1 MKRLLAV
8 GVIPAVVGGL
18 LAGAVPAPASTL
30 NTTNIPAHYA
40 GQTLDWHPC
49 AAEELLTLPP
59 GTDISGLECAT
70 YRTPRDW
77 DRAGERQ
84 DLTIAVSRLKSTGP
98 STASLLTNPGGPGGP
113 GRWQPTMFRGQDKL
127 REHQD
132 IIGIDVRGTGKSTN
146 VTCRGAVDVI
156 RQLDPRDR
164 DPRNLNQILANAE
177 HAAKSCQ
184 TAGGELGPLITTYQ
198 TIKDFDL
205 LRALLGREEINW
217 VGYSGGTWL
226 GAHYAQ
232 QFPQRTGRFV
242 LDSST
247 EFTTTWQNSFNR
259 QPVGFERRWRQDFL
273 PWMARYDAKYHFG
286 TSGEEVRQT
295 YERVRYALSRNPMD
309 GKGPVQL
316 ENALGYMLYKKVTFP
331 ALADLLVKV
340 RAAMENGA
348 PEQAKADARAA
359 VKDAGD
365 ASDAQ
370 DATFWNT
377 LCGEGRFTGTRESLI
392 RDSQRNL
399 DRGLLI
405 AGGGVLNAAVCLF
418 WDKEP
423 RPLPKLDGKGVP
435 PVLIVQSEHD
445 PATPIEGAKRA
456 HAAFA
461 NSRMLT
467 VTGEGD
473 HGLYAD
479 GNAAVDKI
487 VNAYL
492 VDGVVPADQSVPG
505 MPLPVP

>member
-1 MKRLLAV
+1 MKRFLAAGLLP
-8 GVIPAVVGGL
+8 VIVGGL
-18 LAGAVPAPASTL
+18 LAGATPASASV
-30 NTTNIPAHYA
+30 PAHYA
-40 GQTLDWHPC
+40 DQKLDWHPC
-49 AAEELLTLPP
+49 AAEELVTLPP
-59 GTDISGLECAT
+59 GTDISGLECST
-70 YRTPRDW
+70 FRTPRDW

-84 DLTIAVSRLKSTGP
+84 DLTIAVSRLKATGT

-113 GRWQPTMFRGQDKL
+113 GRWFPVTFRGQEKL

-146 VTCRGAVDVI
+146 VTCRGTADLI

-177 HAAKSCQ
+177 HVARSCQ
-184 TAGGELGPLITTYQ
+184 SAGGELGPLITTHQ
-198 TIKDFDL
+198 TIRDFDL
-205 LRALLGREEINW
+205 LRDLLGREKINW

-242 LDSST
+242 LDSAT
-247 EFTTTWQNSFNR
+247 EFTTDWQKTFDR

-286 TSGEEVRQT
+286 TNGEEVRQN
-295 YERVRYALSRNPMD
+295 YERVRYALSRKPLNGSGPMELD
-309 GKGPVQL
+309 M
-316 ENALGYMLYKKVTFP
+316 AIIYMLYKKATFP
-331 ALADLLVKV
+331 ALADLLVKI
-340 RAAMENGA
+340 RDAMENPA
-348 PEQAKADARAA
+348 AVAEAKAA
-359 VKDAGD
+359 VEAVGD
-365 ASDAQ
+365 HPDAQ

-392 RDSQRNL
+392 RASQRNL
-399 DRGLLI
+399 DRGLLL
-405 AGGGVLNAAVCLF
+405 AGGGTLNASVCLF

-423 RPLPKLDGKGVP
+423 RPLPKMDGKGVP
-435 PVLIVQSEHD
+435 PVLIVHSEHD
-445 PATPIEGAKRA
+445 PATAIEGARKA
-456 HAAFA
+456 HAGFA

-479 GNAAVDKI
+479 GNPAVDKI
-487 VNAYL
+487 VNAFL

>member
-1 MKRLLAV
+1 MKRLLTA
-8 GVIPAVVGGL
+8 GVIPVVVGGL
-18 LAGAVPAPASTL
+18 LAGALPASASTL
-30 NTTNIPAHYA
+30 NTTNIPGRYT

-49 AAEELLTLPP
+49 AAEELVTLPP
-59 GTDISGLECAT
+59 GTDIGGLECAS

-77 DRAGERQ
+77 DRANERQ
-84 DLTIAVSRLKSTGP
+84 DLTIAVSRMKSTGP
-98 STASLLTNPGGPGGP
+98 STASVLTNPGGPGAP
-113 GRWQPTMFRGQDKL
+113 GRWFPVTFRGQDKL

-132 IIGIDVRGTGKSTN
+132 VIGIDVRGTGKSTN
-146 VTCRGAVDVI
+146 VTCRGTADLV

-177 HAAKSCQ
+177 HVAKSCQ
-184 TAGGELGPLITTYQ
+184 SAGGELGPLITTYQ

-205 LRALLGREEINW
+205 LRVLLGREKINW

-259 QPVGFERRWRQDFL
+259 QPVSFERRWRQDFL

-309 GKGPVQL
+309 GKGPMQL
-316 ENALGYMLYKKVTFP
+316 ESVMVYLLYKKASFP
-331 ALADLLVKV
+331 ALADLMVKV
-340 RAAMENGA
+340 RDAMEN
-348 PEQAKADARAA
+348 PQAKAGAKAAFDAAGDFS
-359 VKDAGD
+359 DAG
-365 ASDAQ
+365 

-377 LCGEGRFTGTRESLI
+377 LCGEGRFVGTRESLI

-399 DRGLLI
+399 DRGLLM
-405 AGGGVLNAAVCLF
+405 AGGGTLNASVCLF
-418 WDKEP
+418 WDKQP

-445 PATPIEGAKRA
+445 PGTAIEGARRA
-456 HAAFA
+456 HAGFA

-479 GNAAVDKI
+479 GNPAVDKI
-487 VNAYL
+487 VDAYL

-505 MPLPVP
+505 MPLPVPAP

>member
-8 GVIPAVVGGL
+8 GLLPVIVGGL
-18 LAGAVPAPASTL
+18 LAGAGTASAGV
-30 NTTNIPAHYA
+30 PAHYT
-40 GQTLDWHPC
+40 GQKLDWHPC
-49 AAEELLTLPP
+49 AAEELVTLPP
-59 GTDISGLECAT
+59 GTDIGGLECAT
-70 YRTPRDW
+70 FRTPRDW
-77 DRAGERQ
+77 DRADERQ
-84 DLTIAVSRLKSTGP
+84 DLTIAVSRLRSTGP
-98 STASLLTNPGGPGGP
+98 STASVLTNPGGPGGP
-113 GRWQPTMFRGQDKL
+113 GRWFPVTFRGQEKL

-132 IIGIDVRGTGKSTN
+132 IIGIDVRGAGKSTN
-146 VTCRGAVDVI
+146 VTCRGAADLI

-177 HAAKSCQ
+177 HVARSCQ
-184 TAGGELGPLITTYQ
+184 SAGGELGPLITTHQ
-198 TIKDFDL
+198 TIRDFDL
-205 LRALLGREEINW
+205 LRTLLGREKINW

-247 EFTTTWQNSFNR
+247 EFTTDWQKTFDR

-286 TSGEEVRQT
+286 TNGEEVRQT

-309 GKGPVQL
+309 GNGPMEL
-316 ENALGYMLYKKVTFP
+316 DTAIIYMLYKKATFP
-331 ALADLLVKV
+331 ALAELLVKV
-340 RAAMENGA
+340 RDAMEN
-348 PEQAKADARAA
+348 PQAKAEAKAA
-359 VKDAGD
+359 VEAAGD
-365 ASDAQ
+365 HPDAQ

-392 RDSQRNL
+392 RASQRNL
-399 DRGLLI
+399 DRGLLL
-405 AGGGVLNAAVCLF
+405 AGGGTLNASVCLF

-423 RPLPKLDGKGVP
+423 RPLPKMDGKGVP
-435 PVLIVQSEHD
+435 PVLIVHSEHD
-445 PATPIEGAKRA
+445 PATAIEGARKA
-456 HAAFA
+456 HAGFA

-479 GNAAVDKI
+479 GNPKVDEI
-487 VNAYL
+487 VDAYL

>member
-1 MKRLLAV
+1 MKRLLAA
-8 GVIPAVVGGL
+8 GMLPVIVGGL
-18 LAGAVPAPASTL
+18 LAGATPASAGV
-30 NTTNIPAHYA
+30 PAHYA
-40 GQTLDWHPC
+40 EQKLAWHPC
-49 AAEELLTLPP
+49 AAEELISLPP

-77 DRAGERQ
+77 DRPHERQ
-84 DLTIAVSRLKSTGP
+84 DLTIAVSRLKATGP

-113 GRWQPTMFRGQDKL
+113 GRWQPTMFRGQQKL

-146 VTCRGAVDVI
+146 VTCRGAVDAI

-164 DPRNLNQILANAE
+164 DPRNLDQILATTE

-184 TAGGELGPLITTYQ
+184 SAGGELGSLITTYQ
-198 TIKDFDL
+198 TIRDFDL
-205 LRALLGREEINW
+205 LRALLGREKINW

-247 EFTTTWQNSFNR
+247 EFTTDWQKTFD
-259 QPVGFERRWRQDFL
+259 QQAVGFERRWRQDFL
-273 PWMARYDAKYHFG
+273 PWLARYDAKYHFG
-286 TSGEEVRQT
+286 TSGEEARQT

-309 GKGPVQL
+309 GKGPMQL
-316 ENALGYMLYKKVTFP
+316 EFVIVYMLYKKATFP

-340 RAAMENGA
+340 RDAMENPA
-348 PEQAKADARAA
+348 AKAEAKAA
-359 VKDAGD
+359 VEAAGD
-365 ASDAQ
+365 FSDAQ

-377 LCGEGRFTGTRESLI
+377 VCGEGKFIGTRESRI
-392 RDSQRNL
+392 RESQRNL
-399 DRGLLI
+399 DRGLLL
-405 AGGGVLNAAVCLF
+405 AGGGILNASVCMF

-435 PVLIVQSEHD
+435 PVLIVHSEHD
-445 PATPIEGAKRA
+445 PATTIEGARRA
-456 HAAFA
+456 HAKFA

-479 GNAAVDKI
+479 GNPAVDEI

-492 VDGVVPADQSVPG
+492 VDGIVPADQSVPG

>member
-1 MKRLLAV
+1 MKRLLIA
-8 GVIPAVVGGL
+8 GVIPVVVGGL
-18 LAGAVPAPASTL
+18 LAGAVPATASS
-30 NTTNIPAHYA
+30 PGHYTE
-40 GQTLDWHPC
+40 QKLVWHAC
-49 AAEELLTLPP
+49 AEEELVSLPP
-59 GTDISGLECAT
+59 GADISGLECAT

-77 DRAGERQ
+77 DRPWERQ

-98 STASLLTNPGGPGGP
+98 STAALLTNPGGPGGA
-113 GRWQPTMFRGQDKL
+113 GRWQPTMFRGQAKL

-198 TIKDFDL
+198 TIRDFDL
-205 LRALLGREEINW
+205 LRGLLGREKINW

-259 QPVGFERRWRQDFL
+259 QAVGFERRWRQDFL

-286 TSGEEVRQT
+286 TSGEEARQT
-295 YERVRYALSRNPMD
+295 YERVRYALSRNPID
-309 GKGPVQL
+309 GNGPMQL
-316 ENALGYMLYKKVTFP
+316 EYSLVYMLYKKATFP
-331 ALADLLVKV
+331 ALAELLVKV
-340 RAAMENGA
+340 RAAMENPRA
-348 PEQAKADARAA
+348 QAEAKAA
-359 VKDAGD
+359 VEAAGD
-365 ASDAQ
+365 FSDAQ

-377 LCGEGRFTGTRESLI
+377 ICGEGRFTGTRESLI

-399 DRGLLI
+399 DRGLLLS
-405 AGGGVLNAAVCLF
+405 GGGVLNAAVCLF

-445 PATPIEGAKRA
+445 PATPIEGARKA
-456 HAAFA
+456 HAGFA

-479 GNAAVDKI
+479 GNPALDKI

>member
-1 MKRLLAV
+1 MKRLLIA
-8 GVIPAVVGGL
+8 GVIPVVVGGL
-18 LAGAVPAPASTL
+18 LAGAVPASASGPGV
-30 NTTNIPAHYA
+30 PAHYA
-40 GQTLDWHPC
+40 GQKLDWRPC
-49 AAEELLTLPP
+49 AKEDLVSLPP

-77 DRAGERQ
+77 DRPWERQ
-84 DLTIAVSRLKSTGP
+84 DLTIAVSRLKATGP
-98 STASLLTNPGGPGGP
+98 STASLLTNPGGPGGA

-146 VTCRGAVDVI
+146 VTCRGTADLI
-156 RQLDPRDR
+156 RGLDPRDR

-177 HAAKSCQ
+177 HVAKSCQ
-184 TAGGELGPLITTYQ
+184 NANGELGPLITTYQ
-198 TIKDFDL
+198 TIRDFDL
-205 LRALLGREEINW
+205 LRGLLGRAKINW

-247 EFTTTWQNSFNR
+247 EFTTDWQKTFDR

-295 YERVRYALSRNPMD
+295 YERVRYALSREPINGNGPMELD
-309 GKGPVQL
+309 T
-316 ENALGYMLYKKVTFP
+316 AIIYMLYKKAVFP

-340 RAAMENGA
+340 RDAMENPRAQAGA
-348 PEQAKADARAA
+348 QAA
-359 VKDAGD
+359 VEAAGD
-365 ASDAQ
+365 FSDAQ

-377 LCGEGRFTGTRESLI
+377 VCGEGRFTGTRESLI
-392 RDSQRNL
+392 RDSRRNL
-399 DRGLLI
+399 DRGLLL
-405 AGGGVLNAAVCLF
+405 AGGGTLNASVCLF
-418 WDKEP
+418 WDREP

-435 PVLIVQSEHD
+435 PVLIVHSEHD
-445 PATPIEGAKRA
+445 PATAIEGARRA
-456 HAAFA
+456 HAGFA

-479 GNAAVDKI
+479 GNPALDKI

>member
-1 MKRLLAV
+1 MKRLLAA
-8 GVIPAVVGGL
+8 GMLPVIVGGL
-18 LAGAVPAPASTL
+18 LAGATPASASV
-30 NTTNIPAHYA
+30 PAHYA
-40 GQTLDWHPC
+40 EQKLVWHPC
-49 AAEELLTLPP
+49 AESDLISLPP
-59 GTDISGLECAT
+59 GTDISGLECST
-70 YRTPRDW
+70 FRTPRDW

-98 STASLLTNPGGPGGP
+98 STASLLTNPGGPGGA
-113 GRWQPTMFRGQDKL
+113 GRWQPTMFRGQEKL

-146 VTCRGAVDVI
+146 VTCRGAVDGI
-156 RQLDPRDR
+156 RKLDPRDR
-164 DPRNLNQILANAE
+164 DPRNLDQILANAE
-177 HAAKSCQ
+177 YAAKSCQ
-184 TAGGELGPLITTYQ
+184 SAGGELGPLITTYQ
-198 TIKDFDL
+198 TIRDFDL
-205 LRALLGREEINW
+205 LRALLGREKINW

-247 EFTTTWQNSFNR
+247 EFTTDWQKTFDR

-286 TSGEEVRQT
+286 TNGEEVRQT

-309 GKGPVQL
+309 GTGPMEL
-316 ENALGYMLYKKVTFP
+316 DTAIIYLLYKKATFP

-340 RAAMENGA
+340 RDAMENQ
-348 PEQAKADARAA
+348 QAKPEAKAA
-359 VKDAGD
+359 VEAAGD
-365 ASDAQ
+365 QSDAA

-377 LCGEGRFTGTRESLI
+377 VCGEGRFTGTRESLI
-392 RDSQRNL
+392 RASQRNL
-399 DRGLLI
+399 DRGLLL
-405 AGGGVLNAAVCLF
+405 AGGGTLNASVCLF

-435 PVLIVQSEHD
+435 PVLIVHSEHD
-445 PATPIEGAKRA
+445 PATAIEGARKA
-456 HAAFA
+456 HAGFA

-479 GNAAVDKI
+479 GNPAVDKI
-487 VNAYL
+487 VNAFL

>member
-1 MKRLLAV
+1 MKRLSAFGMLP
-8 GVIPAVVGGL
+8 VIVGGL
-18 LAGAVPAPASTL
+18 LAGATPASAGV
-30 NTTNIPAHYA
+30 PAHYTDQKLA
-40 GQTLDWHPC
+40 WHPC
-49 AAEELLTLPP
+49 AEEELISLPP
-59 GTDISGLECAT
+59 GTDIGGLDCAT

-77 DRAGERQ
+77 DRPHERQ
-84 DLTIAVSRLKSTGP
+84 ELTIAVSRLKATGP
-98 STASLLTNPGGPGGP
+98 STASLLTNPGGPGGA
-113 GRWQPTMFRGQDKL
+113 GRWQPTMFRGQEKL

-132 IIGIDVRGTGKSTN
+132 IIGIDVRGTGKSAN

-164 DPRNLNQILANAE
+164 DPRNLDQILANAE
-177 HAAKSCQ
+177 HAAKSCRH
-184 TAGGELGPLITTYQ
+184 AGGELGPLITTYQ
-198 TIKDFDL
+198 TIRDFDL
-205 LRALLGREEINW
+205 LRALLGREKINW

-232 QFPQRTGRFV
+232 RFPQRTGRFV

-247 EFTTTWQNSFNR
+247 EFTTDWQQTFDH

-295 YERVRYALSRNPMD
+295 YERVRYALSRNPME
-309 GKGPVQL
+309 GNGPMEL
-316 ENALGYMLYKKVTFP
+316 DTAIIYLLYKKATFP
-331 ALADLLVKV
+331 VLADLLVKV
-340 RAAMENGA
+340 RNAMEN
-348 PEQAKADARAA
+348 PRAKAEAKAA
-359 VKDAGD
+359 VEAAGD
-365 ASDAQ
+365 FSDAQ

-377 LCGEGRFTGTRESLI
+377 VCGEGKFTGTRGSRI
-392 RDSQRNL
+392 RESQRNL
-399 DRGLLI
+399 DRGLLL
-405 AGGGVLNAAVCLF
+405 AGGGVLNASVCLF

-435 PVLIVQSEHD
+435 PVLIVHSEHD
-445 PATPIEGAKRA
+445 PATTIEGARRA
-456 HAAFA
+456 HAKFA

-479 GNAAVDKI
+479 GNPAVDEI